1 MGGNDVDCRVVLGRR
16 RMLSLG
22 TTARTPPPPKD
33 PAACQTFSR
42 SPCYTCRRRRVTCDR
57 RLPTCQKCNKAQKA
71 CLGYKKPLTWV
82 QGIASRGKM
91 MGLTFD
97 DITANKSPPAYS
109 VNGIIGP
116 EENESAEAFPFG
128 RCGFGPVND
137 ASQVLPGNPG
147 SFESWPSSLSVR
159 DANGLEECQKADMAL
174 SEWDSSDQRRKD
186 EIECHSRIPLTLID
200 PLFQGLDKI
209 SRYYLTYFDRK
220 FCKLMVLIEVPH
232 KNPYRRLIQ
241 MVNVSSGVC
250 AAMAAIGACHHLHV
264 LHYSDQRAL
273 DNHYLKSKGRSL
285 EDGEQ
290 FARSPNPKVR
300 VAYQH
305 LLLLKHRTLCQL
317 EQNLSNPKTR
327 GEDASI
333 ATALLLMVLDMV
345 ESGRGTWK
353 LHVEGAKRLLQS
365 RFSPLGEK
373 DDEDGP
379 SRVPC
384 AAYDSFNMFLAGS
397 CMTFDIM
404 GSTLTPS
411 GSWSEPASSQLITSP
426 NLLSDTEKEV
436 WLGCPG
442 SLLRIIL
449 YISSLRHAGS
459 SSQTLAPKVDLSTI
473 LSQINAFD
481 PERWTREIY
490 HSMYAGTE
498 YPLPDH
504 HFSKESSYW
513 RPPVLG
519 SPEPAES
526 NSPLSDS
533 DALFHLA
540 SAYKITITLY
550 AIRILLH
557 PSPEECTFFAEQVTT
572 VLTHISLIPPSSEL
586 FKSILWPTFIAG
598 AECRCPEQRAWFRD
612 KLDHMWRQCWTVN
625 IREAMRV
632 LDAIWRREDQH
643 DGDWAEYFDRFG
655 ANWLFI

>member
-1 MGGNDVDCRVVLGRR
+1 MGGNDVDCRGALGRR
-16 RMLSLG
+16 SMLSLG
-22 TTARTPPPPKD
+22 TTAWTPSPLQD
-33 PAACQTFSR
+33 PAVSQAFSS

-57 RLPTCQKCNKAQKA
+57 LIPTCRKCDKAQKA

-82 QGIASRGKM
+82 HGVASRGKM

-97 DITANKSPPAYS
+97 DITANKSSQATL
-109 VNGIIGP
+109 VNGIAGP
-116 EENESAEAFPFG
+116 EEHNSAESFPFG
-128 RCGFGPVND
+128 SCCFGPAHD
-137 ASQVLPGNPG
+137 ASEVLPGNPG
-147 SFESWPSSLSVR
+147 SFESWPLSSVR
-159 DANGLEECQKADMAL
+159 GANGPEECQKADMAL

-186 EIECHSRIPLTLID
+186 QIECYSHIPLTLID
-200 PLFQGLDKI
+200 PIFQGLDKI

-220 FCKLMVLIEVPH
+220 FCKLMVLFEVPH

-264 LHYSDQRAL
+264 LHYSDQHPL
-273 DNHYLKSKGRSL
+273 DNHYLKSKARSL

-290 FARSPNPKVR
+290 FARSPNAKVR
-300 VAYQH
+300 VTYQH
-305 LLLLKHRTLCQL
+305 LLLLKHRALSQL
-317 EQNLSNPKTR
+317 EQNLSNPETR
-327 GEDASI
+327 GQDTSI
-333 ATALLLMVLDMV
+333 ATSLLLMVLDMV

-365 RFSPLGEK
+365 RFSPLGEI
-373 DDEDGP
+373 DEDGSP
-379 SRVPC
+379 RVPC
-384 AAYDSFNMFLAGS
+384 AAYDSFNTFLAGS

-411 GSWSEPASSQLITSP
+411 GSWSEPVSSQLITSP

-442 SLLRIIL
+442 SLLHIIL

-459 SSQTLAPKVDLSTI
+459 SSQTLGPKVNLSTI

-481 PERWTREIY
+481 PERWTREVY

-498 YPLPDH
+498 YPFPDH
-504 HFSKESSYW
+504 HFSKESYW
-513 RPPVLG
+513 RP
-519 SPEPAES
+519 PEPAES

-533 DALFHLA
+533 DALLHLA

-632 LDAIWRREDQH
+632 LDAIWSREDQH

>member
-1 MGGNDVDCRVVLGRR
+1 MGGNGVDYGVAPGRSS
-16 RMLSLG
+16 MLSLG
-22 TTARTPPPPKD
+22 TTTWTPSLPKD
-33 PAACQTFSR
+33 PAARQAFSK

-57 RLPTCQKCNKAQKA
+57 VLPTCRKCDKAQKA

-82 QGIASRGKM
+82 RGVASRGKM

-97 DITANKSPPAYS
+97 DITASNSPPADL
-109 VNGIIGP
+109 VTCITRP
-116 EENESAEAFPFG
+116 EENDSAVAFPIG
-128 RCGFGPVND
+128 NWGFGPVLD
-137 ASQVLPGNPG
+137 ASQVLPDNPET
-147 SFESWPSSLSVR
+147 FDSWSSSSSVS
-159 DANGLEECQKADMAL
+159 DANRPEECQRADMAL
-174 SEWDSSDQRRKD
+174 SEWDSGDHRRKD
-186 EIECHSRIPLTLID
+186 EIACQFRIPLPLID

-209 SRYYLTYFDRK
+209 SRYYLAYFDRK
-220 FCKLMVLIEVPH
+220 FCKLMVLFEVPH

-250 AAMAAIGACHHLHV
+250 AAMAAIGACHLLHV
-264 LHYSDQRAL
+264 LHYSDQHSV
-273 DNHYLKSKGRSL
+273 DNHSLRGKRRSL

-305 LLLLKHRTLCQL
+305 LLLLKHRALCQL
-317 EQNLSNPKTR
+317 EQSLSNPKTR

-333 ATALLLMVLDMV
+333 ACALLLMVLDMV

-353 LHVEGAKRLLQS
+353 LHVEGAKRLLQT
-365 RFSPLGEK
+365 RFCSLGEIN
-373 DDEDGP
+373 EDGS

-397 CMTFDIM
+397 CLTFDIM

-411 GSWSEPASSQLITSP
+411 GSWSEPVSSQLITSP

-459 SSQTLAPKVDLSTI
+459 SSQTFAPKVDLSTI
-473 LSQINAFD
+473 VSQINAFD

-490 HSMYAGTE
+490 HSMYAGME
-498 YPLPDH
+498 DPFPANHL
-504 HFSKESSYW
+504 SRESSW

-519 SPEPAES
+519 SPEPAE
-526 NSPLSDS
+526 NINPLSDS

-550 AIRILLH
+550 AIRILQH
-557 PSPEECTFFAEQVTT
+557 PSREECTFFAEQVTT

-598 AECRCPEQRAWFRD
+598 AECRCPAQRAWFRD

-643 DGDWAEYFDRFG
+643 DGDWAQYFDRFG